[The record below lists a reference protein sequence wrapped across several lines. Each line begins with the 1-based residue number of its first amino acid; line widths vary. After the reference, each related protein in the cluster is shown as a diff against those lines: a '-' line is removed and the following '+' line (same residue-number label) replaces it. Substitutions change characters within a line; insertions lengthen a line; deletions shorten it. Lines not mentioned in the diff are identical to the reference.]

1 MEEDDPPGVPEWV
14 VTYGDMMSLLLTFFI
29 MLVSMSELKDEGK
42 NRAALNSMKEVFGPM
57 DGTSGVPGR
66 TFNSRSSNEFM
77 SSKSE
82 SKKTGLEKG
91 SIASAGGGGPEK
103 SVESVNHGEIV
114 TVGGALEFDQFD
126 AEVRN
131 VTTADLQ
138 LTIDAEQELRKFDKA
153 LLELTDSDLQS
164 IADRKERKR
173 VEADLTRIKELQQ
186 IAGQRESIEDNLQRL
201 EDLQRILSAI
211 KKVPNRI
218 IVRGHSFAEPVRRKP
233 QFRDQHDLSFARAR
247 SVAKYLIENDIDPNR
262 ILVSAAGD
270 AEPRIVTRNI
280 EDRRHNR
287 RVDVF
292 TIDSYLAPP
301 DPG

>member
-1 MEEDDPPGVPEWV
+1 MEIEEDAPPGVPEWV

-42 NRAALNSMKEVFGPM
+42 NRAALNSYKELFGPM

-66 TFNSRSSNEFM
+66 TFNDRAAYEFM
-77 SSKSE
+77 SSQSS
-82 SKKTGLEKG
+82 SKKTALEKG
-91 SIASAGGGGPEK
+91 SIDSAGGGGPE
-103 SVESVNHGEIV
+103 SAVETVNHGEVV
-114 TVGGALEFDQFD
+114 TVGGSLEFDQF
-126 AEVRN
+126 A
-131 VTTADLQ
+131 T
-138 LTIDAEQELRKFDKA
+138 ELS
-153 LLELTDSDLQS
+153 EDS
-164 IADRKERKR
+164 
-173 VEADLTRIKELQQ
+173 IK
-186 IAGQRESIEDNLQRL
+186 
-201 EDLQRILSAI
+201 DLQRVLDAI
-211 KKVPNRI
+211 KRVPNRV

-247 SVAKYLIENDIDPNR
+247 SVAKYLIENDVDPNR

-270 AEPRIVTRNI
+270 AEPRILTRNL

>member
-1 MEEDDPPGVPEWV
+1 MEEDAPPGVPEWV

-42 NRAALNSMKEVFGPM
+42 NRAALNSYKEVFGPM

-66 TFNSRSSNEFM
+66 TFNSRSDYEHM

-82 SKKTGLEKG
+82 NKKTGLEKG
-91 SIASAGGGGPEK
+91 SIDSAGGGGPEQ
-103 SVESVNHGEIV
+103 SVETVNHGEIV
-114 TVGGALEFDQFD
+114 TVGGSLEFDQFS
-126 AEVRN
+126 
-131 VTTADLQ
+131 T
-138 LTIDAEQELRKFDKA
+138 ELGD
-153 LLELTDSDLQS
+153 DSVS
-164 IADRKERKR
+164 
-173 VEADLTRIKELQQ
+173 
-186 IAGQRESIEDNLQRL
+186 NLN
-201 EDLQRILSAI
+201 RILEAI
-211 KKVPNRI
+211 KRVPNRV

-233 QFRDQHDLSFARAR
+233 QFRDQHDLSFARAS
-247 SVAKYLIENDIDPNR
+247 SVAKYLIENDINPSR

>member
-1 MEEDDPPGVPEWV
+1 MEEEDPPGVPEWV

-66 TFNSRSSNEFM
+66 TFNSRAAYEHM

-82 SKKTGLEKG
+82 NKKTGLEKG
-91 SIASAGGGGPEK
+91 SIDSAGGGGPEN

-114 TVGGALEFDQFD
+114 TVGGSLEFDQFSTKLGD
-126 AEVRN
+126 
-131 VTTADLQ
+131 
-138 LTIDAEQELRKFDKA
+138 
-153 LLELTDSDLQS
+153 DSVS
-164 IADRKERKR
+164 
-173 VEADLTRIKELQQ
+173 
-186 IAGQRESIEDNLQRL
+186 NLN
-201 EDLQRILSAI
+201 RILEAI
-211 KKVPNRI
+211 KRVPNRV
-218 IVRGHSFAEPVRRKP
+218 IVRGHSFAEPLRRKP
-233 QFRDQHDLSFARAR
+233 QFRDQHDLSFARAS
-247 SVAKYLIENDIDPNR
+247 SVAKYLIENDINPNR

-270 AEPRIVTRNI
+270 AEPRIVTRNL
-280 EDRRHNR
+280 EDRRQNR

>member
-1 MEEDDPPGVPEWV
+1 MEEDAPPGVPEWV

-42 NRAALNSMKEVFGPM
+42 NRAALNAMKKVFGPT
-57 DGTSGVPGR
+57 DGTAGAPGR
-66 TFNSRSSNEFM
+66 TFNSRSSNDHL

-82 SKKTGLEKG
+82 KKQTGLEKG
-91 SIASAGGGGPEK
+91 SIKSAGGGGPE
-103 SVESVNHGEIV
+103 STVATINHGEIV
-114 TVGGALEFDQFD
+114 TVGGSLEFDQFD
-126 AEVRN
+126 TELRDES
-131 VTTADLQ
+131 TADL
-138 LTIDAEQELRKFDKA
+138 K
-153 LLELTDSDLQS
+153 
-164 IADRKERKR
+164 
-173 VEADLTRIKELQQ
+173 Q
-186 IAGQRESIEDNLQRL
+186 IVA
-201 EDLQRILSAI
+201 AI

-247 SVAKYLIENDIDPNR
+247 SVANYLIENDINPNR

-270 AEPRIVTRNI
+270 AEPRILTRNM

-292 TIDSYLAPP
+292 TIDSFVSPP

>member
-1 MEEDDPPGVPEWV
+1 MEEDAPPGVPEWV

-42 NRAALNSMKEVFGPM
+42 NRAALNSYKEVFGPL

-66 TFNSRSSNEFM
+66 TFNDRAVYEYM
-77 SSKSE
+77 SSKSGK
-82 SKKTGLEKG
+82 KKTALEKG
-91 SIASAGGGGPEK
+91 SIDSAGGGGPED
-103 SVESVNHGEIV
+103 SVETVNHGEIV
-114 TVGGALEFDQFD
+114 TVGGSLEFDQY
-126 AEVRN
+126 A
-131 VTTADLQ
+131 T
-138 LTIDAEQELRKFDKA
+138 ELGD
-153 LLELTDSDLQS
+153 
-164 IADRKERKR
+164 
-173 VEADLTRIKELQQ
+173 
-186 IAGQRESIEDNLQRL
+186 ESA
-201 EDLQRILSAI
+201 EDLQQVLAAI
-211 KKVPNRI
+211 KRVPNRI
-218 IVRGHSFAEPVRRKP
+218 IVRGHCYAEPVRRKP

-280 EDRRHNR
+280 EDRRRNR

>member
-1 MEEDDPPGVPEWV
+1 MEEEDPPGVPEWV

-66 TFNSRSSNEFM
+66 TFNSRAAYEHM

-82 SKKTGLEKG
+82 NKKTGLEKG
-91 SIASAGGGGPEK
+91 SIDSAGGGGPEN
-103 SVESVNHGEIV
+103 SVETVNHGEIV
-114 TVGGALEFDQFD
+114 TVGGSLEFDQFSTKLGD
-126 AEVRN
+126 
-131 VTTADLQ
+131 
-138 LTIDAEQELRKFDKA
+138 
-153 LLELTDSDLQS
+153 DSVS
-164 IADRKERKR
+164 
-173 VEADLTRIKELQQ
+173 
-186 IAGQRESIEDNLQRL
+186 NLN
-201 EDLQRILSAI
+201 RILEAI
-211 KKVPNRI
+211 KRVPNRV
-218 IVRGHSFAEPVRRKP
+218 IVRGHSFAEPLRRKP
-233 QFRDQHDLSFARAR
+233 QFRDQHDLSFARAS
-247 SVAKYLIENDIDPNR
+247 SVAKYLIENDINPNR

-270 AEPRIVTRNI
+270 AEPRIVTRNL
-280 EDRRHNR
+280 EDRRQNR

>member
-1 MEEDDPPGVPEWV
+1 MEVEEDDPPGVPEWV

-42 NRAALNSMKEVFGPM
+42 NRAALNSMREAFGPM
-57 DGTSGVPGR
+57 GGTSGAPGR

-82 SKKTGLEKG
+82 NKKTGLEKG
-91 SIASAGGGGPEK
+91 SIASAGGGGRQK
-103 SVESVNHGEIV
+103 SVDTVNHGEIV
-114 TVGGALEFDQFD
+114 TIGGSLEFDQF
-126 AEVRN
+126 A
-131 VTTADLQ
+131 T
-138 LTIDAEQELRKFDKA
+138 ELD
-153 LLELTDSDLQS
+153 D
-164 IADRKERKR
+164 
-173 VEADLTRIKELQQ
+173 
-186 IAGQRESIEDNLQRL
+186 EST
-201 EDLQRILSAI
+201 EDLQRVLAAI
-211 KKVPNRI
+211 RKVPNRI
-218 IVRGHSFAEPVRRKP
+218 IVRGHCYAEQVRKIP

-247 SVAKYLIENDIDPNR
+247 SVAKYLIENDIDPKR

-270 AEPRIVTRNI
+270 AEPRIVTRNL

-287 RVDVF
+287 RVDIF

>member
-1 MEEDDPPGVPEWV
+1 MEEDAPPGVPEWV

-42 NRAALNSMKEVFGPM
+42 NRAALNSYKEVFGPM

-66 TFNSRSSNEFM
+66 TFNSRSDYEHM

-82 SKKTGLEKG
+82 NKKTGLEKG
-91 SIASAGGGGPEK
+91 SIDSAGGGGPEQ
-103 SVESVNHGEIV
+103 SVETVNHGEIV
-114 TVGGALEFDQFD
+114 TVGGSLEFDQFS
-126 AEVRN
+126 
-131 VTTADLQ
+131 T
-138 LTIDAEQELRKFDKA
+138 ELGD
-153 LLELTDSDLQS
+153 DSVS
-164 IADRKERKR
+164 
-173 VEADLTRIKELQQ
+173 
-186 IAGQRESIEDNLQRL
+186 NLN
-201 EDLQRILSAI
+201 RILEAI
-211 KKVPNRI
+211 KRVPNRV

-233 QFRDQHDLSFARAR
+233 QFRDQHDLSFARAS
-247 SVAKYLIENDIDPNR
+247 SVAKYLIENDINPNR

>member
-1 MEEDDPPGVPEWV
+1 
-14 VTYGDMMSLLLTFFI
+14 
-29 MLVSMSELKDEGK
+29 
-42 NRAALNSMKEVFGPM
+42 MKERFGPM

-66 TFNSRSSNEFM
+66 TFNNRSAFEHM

-82 SKKTGLEKG
+82 NKKTGLEKG
-91 SIASAGGGGPEK
+91 SIDSAGGGGPES
-103 SVESVNHGEIV
+103 SVATVNHGQIV
-114 TVGGALEFDQFD
+114 TVGGSLEFDQF
-126 AEVRN
+126 N
-131 VTTADLQ
+131 TDLG
-138 LTIDAEQELRKFDKA
+138 DSSM
-153 LLELTDSDLQS
+153 SDL
-164 IADRKERKR
+164 
-173 VEADLTRIKELQQ
+173 
-186 IAGQRESIEDNLQRL
+186 N
-201 EDLQRILSAI
+201 RILAAI
-211 KKVPNRI
+211 KKVPNRV

-287 RVDVF
+287 RVDIF

>member
-1 MEEDDPPGVPEWV
+1 MEVEEDDPPGVPEWV

-42 NRAALNSMKEVFGPM
+42 NRAALNSMREAFGPM
-57 DGTSGVPGR
+57 GGTSGAPGR

-82 SKKTGLEKG
+82 NKKTGLEKG
-91 SIASAGGGGPEK
+91 SIASAGGGGRQK
-103 SVESVNHGEIV
+103 SVETVNHGEIV
-114 TVGGALEFDQFD
+114 TIGGSLEFDQF
-126 AEVRN
+126 A
-131 VTTADLQ
+131 T
-138 LTIDAEQELRKFDKA
+138 ELD
-153 LLELTDSDLQS
+153 D
-164 IADRKERKR
+164 
-173 VEADLTRIKELQQ
+173 
-186 IAGQRESIEDNLQRL
+186 EST
-201 EDLQRILSAI
+201 EDLQRVLAAI
-211 KKVPNRI
+211 RKVPNRI
-218 IVRGHSFAEPVRRKP
+218 IVRGHCYAEQVRKIP

-247 SVAKYLIENDIDPNR
+247 SVAKYLIENDIDPKR

-270 AEPRIVTRNI
+270 AEPRIVTRNL

-287 RVDVF
+287 RVDIF